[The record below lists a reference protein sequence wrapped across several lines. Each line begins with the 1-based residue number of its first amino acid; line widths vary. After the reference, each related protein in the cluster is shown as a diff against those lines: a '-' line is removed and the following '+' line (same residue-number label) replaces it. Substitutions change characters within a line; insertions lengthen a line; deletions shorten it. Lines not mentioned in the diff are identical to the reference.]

1 MEEEGSLTVT
11 KKQLA
16 SLWPYFTVISG
27 TQDLIGAMGQSA
39 LATGGLA
46 CVPVLSRARA
56 RAFSHAACVTLCRV
70 PLAWRTS
77 PVTRLCLP
85 FSSIYLIYCS
95 RARLTVLSTHGWLI
109 AAVARLGTPLMGSV
123 ANCTPTADCRSPLD
137 ATFSLPPR
145 AS

>member
-46 CVPVLSRARA
+46 VRAR
-56 RAFSHAACVTLCRV
+56 SLG
-70 PLAWRTS
+70 
-77 PVTRLCLP
+77 
-85 FSSIYLIYCS
+85 
-95 RARLTVLSTHGWLI
+95 RARPCVL
-109 AAVARLGTPLMGSV
+109 ACRLRDLMSGAISL
-123 ANCTPTADCRSPLD
+123 AHFTCHPALPT
-137 ATFSLPPR
+137 F
-145 AS
+145 